1 MDWVDEHHH
10 LWDCFPFDSFSFESS
25 FHLPLSWCRVDP
37 WCCHPSHL
45 WPENLSL
52 RSSPLPTNDRRREP
66 GKDGLRRKRWIEPLS
81 ICCEVGRVDFRR
93 QGHQICAS
101 VWGKPIFGSVAGRG
115 VEEGRRL
122 RGSEPQCNASKIY
135 VNCPFQNLPRA
146 NCLAVGLSTPVIIH
160 SRDGVSY

>member
-45 WPENLSL
+45 WPENPSL
-52 RSSPLPTNDRRREP
+52 PSSPLPTNDRRREP

-101 VWGKPIFGSVAGRG
+101 VWGKPIFGGRDG
-115 VEEGRRL
+115 AWVGAE
-122 RGSEPQCNASKIY
+122 CNTSKIY
-135 VNCPFQNLPRA
+135 VNCPLQNESFA
-146 NCLAVGLSTPVIIH
+146 NSPSVCLRQLDPKTIYIAYIVYI
-160 SRDGVSY
+160 

>member
-115 VEEGRRL
+115 VEGGAEG
-122 RGSEPQCNASKIY
+122 C
-135 VNCPFQNLPRA
+135 V
-146 NCLAVGLSTPVIIH
+146 
-160 SRDGVSY
+160 GVSHNVMRARFTSTARSKTFLVQIVWLSVCRRQL